1 MKLRNVPLVAAS
13 LLLLAAAAAV
23 PKHRIYVVGDS
34 TSCVYASN
42 LAPRTGW
49 GQVLQAL
56 FVADS
61 VEVVDK
67 ALSGR
72 SSKSFYDEK
81 NWDPIKS
88 ALRQGDY
95 VIIAFGHNDEKTDD
109 AARGTLPGSTFERYL
124 SIYIDDAK
132 AKGAIPLLVTPIERN
147 GWSSATTVKAS
158 HGLYPQAIRDLAKS
172 KGIGLVDLTTLT
184 TALYQKLGKAATTST
199 IFLNLSAGAYANYPD
214 GVADNTHLQ
223 LRGATEIA
231 KLLASDIVRQKLPTI
246 SSWVVGS
253 AVGVDRGMG
262 AGGIASRTRR
272 TVDVLGRNSRF
283 EARVPMAGERRIA
296 PSFGEP
302 AARKDTP

>member
-1 MKLRNVPLVAAS
+1 MNPRNIPLVAGS

-23 PKHRIYVVGDS
+23 PRHKVYVVGDS

-56 FVADS
+56 FQADS

-72 SSKSFYDEK
+72 SSKSFYTEK

-109 AARGTLPGSTFERYL
+109 ATRGTLPGSTFEQYL

-158 HGLYPQAIRDLAKS
+158 HGLYPQAIRDLAKK
-172 KGIGLVDLTTLT
+172 KGIGLVDLTVLT
-184 TALYQKLGKAATTST
+184 TALYQKLGKDATTNT
-199 IFLNLSAGAYANYPD
+199 VFLNLPAGAYANYPN
-214 GVADNTHLQ
+214 GVTDNTHLQ
-223 LRGATEIA
+223 LRGANEIA
-231 KLLASDIVRQKLPTI
+231 KLLAADIAKQKLPAI
-246 SSWVVGS
+246 SSWLVGS
-253 AVGVDRGMG
+253 VVGVDRNGLG
-262 AGGIASRTRR
+262 LRRSAHGGHGG
-272 TVDVLGRNSRF
+272 VDALGRSRDRRF
-283 EARVPMAGERRIA
+283 AGEGASGRFV
-296 PSFGEP
+296 PQYGTPVE
-302 AARKDTP
+302 RKDSP